1 MQTKTKSEAP
11 KSKVKSKSMKKLHR
25 VKKEHKIAGVCT
37 GLSEYLE
44 VDAVFF
50 RLFFVVM
57 VCMGG
62 LGFLLYAVMWMLVP
76 EKSRGKAPAAGSM
89 RLYISNKDKKIY
101 GVCGGLGEYFD
112 LDPIIFRIA
121 FIVGAF
127 MGGVG
132 ILAYVIMCF
141 IVPQKSS
148 RSRKSQS

>member
-1 MQTKTKSEAP
+1 MQTKTKPASA
-11 KSKVKSKSMKKLHR
+11 KSKSKTKSMKKLYR
-25 VKKEHKIAGVCT
+25 IKKEHKIAGVCT

-62 LGFLLYAVMWMLVP
+62 LGFLLYGVMWLLVP
-76 EKSRGKAPAAGSM
+76 EKSRAKAPAPGSM

-132 ILAYVIMCF
+132 ILAYIIMCF
-141 IVPQKSS
+141 IVPQKNS
-148 RSRKSQS
+148 RRSKS